1 MLGSATEPC
10 ALQCVAVED
19 RAQLPPEWFER
30 YAFGIVRR
38 GVVVRERVSGPTG
51 ERTAVDAAG
60 PGAYLPLRSGRTRD
74 ASGGYA
80 ASRVLLC
87 LYPRP
92 TFEPAAH
99 GSEAASDLL
108 GLQGDAIE
116 RLERIADARG
126 RASGPEKVAAM
137 LEVLGETVTQ
147 RDGSPRLLSNL
158 QQRDLAALLQLR
170 PETVS
175 RALRRIE
182 AGEPEAGDG
191 EG

>member
-1 MLGSATEPC
+1 MP
-10 ALQCVAVED
+10 
-19 RAQLPPEWFER
+19 
-30 YAFGIVRR
+30 GI
-38 GVVVRERVSGPTG
+38 G
-51 ERTAVDAAG
+51 
-60 PGAYLPLRSGRTRD
+60 
-74 ASGGYA
+74 
-80 ASRVLLC
+80 
-87 LYPRP
+87 
-92 TFEPAAH
+92 
-99 GSEAASDLL
+99 DLL
-108 GLQGDAIE
+108 EFQGEAIE